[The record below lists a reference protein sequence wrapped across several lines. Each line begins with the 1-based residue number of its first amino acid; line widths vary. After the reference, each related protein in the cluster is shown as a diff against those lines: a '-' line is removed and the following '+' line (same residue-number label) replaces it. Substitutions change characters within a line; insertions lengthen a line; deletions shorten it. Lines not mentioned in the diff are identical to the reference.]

1 MALYDVYALAD
12 NKIMEQMPKAMLL
25 CKVSPL
31 TKVVNNL
38 ESLCSLSG
46 TAHY

>member
-1 MALYDVYALAD
+1 MALYDVYAFAD

-25 CKVSPL
+25 CKVSAL

-38 ESLCSLSG
+38 EFLCLLSG
-46 TAHY
+46 TVHY